1 MNMVVLTVHC
11 KTSAK
16 ITLAPL
22 LSFMNKNLYIF
33 IVQTE
38 SYWICQSSLF
48 VFKLEYFMMQYC
60 GSLKCKTWHRFVIMK
75 CLNHFWNFKP
85 INFHPTDQKHIFKH
99 FLLRIPWFNKKKIRQ
114 GSHDPEDPDHNWGT
128 RSNYGTYR
136 STALTN
142 ASYFIV
148 FLSALSLSDFI
159 NKNHDRS
166 PSWSDFHWSSSF
178 F

>member
-1 MNMVVLTVHC
+1 MKESDWCMNMVVLTVHC

-99 FLLRIPWFNKKKIRQ
+99 FLLRIPWFNKKKNQAR
-114 GSHDPEDPDHNWGT
+114 
-128 RSNYGTYR
+128 
-136 STALTN
+136 
-142 ASYFIV
+142 V
-148 FLSALSLSDFI
+148 
-159 NKNHDRS
+159 
-166 PSWSDFHWSSSF
+166 SWPWRPWPQLGHQKQLWNI
-178 F
+178 